1 MSRAFVEDQELVD
14 ALRRREPAALDEAWS
29 RHRSRIYGFLIRLS
43 RSREIAEDLV
53 QETFLALAKAAPRL
67 SESTNLAAFL
77 FTIARNQWRSHRR
90 WTFSD
95 LSRLGPLDDEPQWPT
110 AGDVEIDLD
119 ARRRVHDLEC
129 ALARLADRDREVLLL
144 VGVEGFEPSQAA
156 EILGVR
162 ADALRQRLSRARE
175 RLEAELRAVKDP
187 QRRLQ
192 RA

>member
-1 MSRAFVEDQELVD
+1 VEDRALVD
-14 ALRRREPAALDEAWS
+14 ALRRREPRALYEAWS

-43 RSREIAEDLV
+43 RHREIAEELV

-67 SESTNLAAFL
+67 SESTDLAAFL

-90 WTFSD
+90 WTASD
-95 LSRLGPLDDEPQWPT
+95 LSRLVPLDDEPRWPT
-110 AGDVEIDLD
+110 AEDPELDLD
-119 ARRRVHDLEC
+119 ARRRVGDLER

-156 EILGVR
+156 QILGLR
-162 ADALRQRLSRARE
+162 ADALRQRLSRARA
-175 RLEAELRAVKDP
+175 RLEVELVEGS

>member
-1 MSRAFVEDQELVD
+1 MSRTFVEERELVD
-14 ALRRREPAALDEAWS
+14 AIRRREPAALNEAWS
-29 RHRSRIYGFLIRLS
+29 IHRSRIYGFLIRLS
-43 RSREIAEDLV
+43 RNREIAEELV
-53 QETFLALAKAAPRL
+53 QETFLALAQSAPRL
-67 SESTNLAAFL
+67 AENTNLAAFL
-77 FTIARNQWRSHRR
+77 FTIARNQWRSHKR

-95 LSRLGPLDDEPQWPT
+95 LSRLVPLDDEPQWSSSE
-110 AGDVEIDLD
+110 DVELDLD

-175 RLEAELRAVKDP
+175 RLEAELVERS